1 MAKKRALKLDEY
13 NIGRNAYW
21 ELYYFCLQ
29 YPTKKRELAELRS
42 PYTSPQITGMPR
54 GGGRGDPTSRN
65 AERAVELSADC
76 EMIEQAAIEAA
87 GQDYQYLLIS
97 VTEEVPHYYLQ
108 AVKGMRTGRDKFNSM
123 RRRFYFLLA
132 KSKKII

>member
-29 YPTKKRELAELRS
+29 YPTKKRELAELRN
-42 PYTSPQITGMPR
+42 PYTSPQITGMPSS
-54 GGGRGDPTSRN
+54 GRHGDPTGKS
-65 AERAVELSADC
+65 AERAAELSADC
-76 EMIEQAAIEAA
+76 EMIERAAIEAA
-87 GQDYQYLLIS
+87 GQDYQFLLIS
-97 VTEEVPHYYLQ
+97 VTEGVPHYYLQ
-108 AVKGMRTGRDKFNSM
+108 TVKGMRTGRDKFNGM

-132 KSKKII
+132 KNKKII

>member
-29 YPTKKRELAELRS
+29 YSTKKRELAELRN
-42 PYTSPQITGMPR
+42 PYTSPQITSMPL
-54 GGGRGDPTSRN
+54 GGGHGDPTGRN
-65 AERAVELSADC
+65 AERAIELSADC
-76 EMIEQAAIEAA
+76 EMIEQAAIGAA
-87 GQDYQYLLIS
+87 GRDYQYLLIS
-97 VTEEVPHYYLQ
+97 VTEEVPYYYLQ
-108 AVKGMRTGRDKFNSM
+108 AVKGMRIGRDKFNSM